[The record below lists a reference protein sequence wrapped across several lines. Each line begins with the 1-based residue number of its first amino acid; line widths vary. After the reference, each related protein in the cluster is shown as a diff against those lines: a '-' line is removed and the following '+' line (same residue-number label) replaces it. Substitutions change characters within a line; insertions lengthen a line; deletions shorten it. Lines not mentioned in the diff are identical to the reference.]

1 MVLAFMGSGGVA
13 VFVHSDGEVDQP
25 QPKKSIVNC
34 ASNAIQSLSSQGKLS
49 CIVVCHLAAFLSA
62 VPCILQ
68 FLWQCQVMHILRA
81 CIDASALLLFAVKPS
96 PNPIPKL
103 CMAEDP
109 LYCSSTLSWV
119 QGVPNKPL

>member
-1 MVLAFMGSGGVA
+1 M
-13 VFVHSDGEVDQP
+13 
-25 QPKKSIVNC
+25 
-34 ASNAIQSLSSQGKLS
+34 GKLVLEHFFFS
-49 CIVVCHLAAFLSA
+49 VKDRPVLEF
-62 VPCILQ
+62 V
-68 FLWQCQVMHILRA
+68 WKCQVMHILRA